1 MPCCVSRH
9 GDQTHGIDKQPMSRR
24 QDLGRG
30 ERKPKVSERAD
41 LGSSQQ
47 SKARSTE
54 DRGIRTWGDPD
65 NPRRDCAGK
74 LRPGTPNLK
83 SSEAGEMSQ

>member
-1 MPCCVSRH
+1 MLCKQAWRSDTWYR
-9 GDQTHGIDKQPMSRR
+9 QTATCPG
-24 QDLGRG
+24 GRIQRGGG

-41 LGSSQQ
+41 LGSSRQ

-74 LRPGTPNLK
+74 SGPGTPNLK

>member
-1 MPCCVSRH
+1 MLCKQAWRSDTWYR
-9 GDQTHGIDKQPMSRR
+9 QTANVQEAGF
-24 QDLGRG
+24 GGGG

-54 DRGIRTWGDPD
+54 DRGISTWGDPD